1 MPHNVISKNEGV
13 SPVIGTIL
21 LVALTVVLIGIIGA
35 VLMGFG
41 MPEPAPIVGI
51 SIGNQ
56 GNTIT
61 VTQLNGAIL
70 PAGSYTILVDGV
82 DKTAE
87 FGGDVDFGPGITLSW
102 DSGTEAVGTVSLV
115 YTSDKGVSTLLAEKR
130 IGKAGGGGGN
140 IKIIEI
146 GGDSFNLSDEWGDEW
161 TNIVITAQ
169 NLTHDWESVL
179 IPPYKVYYDGGDY
192 WWVRN
197 SGLRLTKAE
206 ADLDPSLDTFTAAH
220 SNDLIK
226 IKRDRL
232 LTYDDTEFAW
242 VGTVKFLN
250 AVKPVNTGTLFTNG
264 PNLYVWA
271 HDLDAEYF
279 GPGYLGAWQWAE
291 IGNKV

>member
-1 MPHNVISKNEGV
+1 MLRNVLSKNEGV

-21 LVALTVVLIGIIGA
+21 LVALTVVLVGIIGA

-51 SIGNQ
+51 SIGSQ

-61 VTQLNGAIL
+61 VTQLNGAVL

-102 DSGTEAVGTVSLV
+102 DSGSEAVGTVSVV
-115 YTSDKGVSTLLAEKR
+115 YTSDKGVSTLLAEKK

-146 GGDSFNLSDEWGDEW
+146 GGESFNLSNEWGDEW
-161 TNIVITAQ
+161 TNIVAQ
-169 NLTHDWESVL
+169 AKNLTYPEAS
-179 IPPYKVYYDGGDY
+179 IPIAPYKVYYDSGNY

-197 SGLRLTKAE
+197 SGLSLTKAE
-206 ADLDPSLDTFTAAH
+206 ADLDPSLDTFTASH
-220 SNDLIK
+220 VGELIK

-242 VGTVKFLN
+242 AGTVKFLN

-271 HDLDAEYF
+271 HDDDAEYF
-279 GPGYLGAWQWAE
+279 GPGYLRAWQWAE
-291 IGNKV
+291 IGNKI